1 MAFADKLR
9 QLREEHGLSQ
19 AALAK
24 RIYVSRSAVAK
35 WENGLGLPDDGNL
48 QALCGYFN
56 VKEEWLMEREDLKKQ
71 LRIDKVQLGH
81 ILLCAGGI
89 LVSALCVLLGFCL
102 TFTPKITVS
111 LALSPRSL
119 FAMFGRT
126 GVNPPVTFVPGM
138 KGMLIVLWFSAAV
151 WAGTS
156 VFSVLALAL
165 HVLRAGSRLCFF
177 LEIGLTILSAALFL
191 VLFVGVDLI
200 VGPIYD
206 FPPSS
211 DLPCR

>member
-19 AALAK
+19 AALAR

-35 WENGLGLPDDGNL
+35 WENGLGLPDDANL

-56 VKEEWLMEREDLKKQ
+56 VKEDWLMELEDLKKQ

-89 LVSALCVLLGFCL
+89 LVPALCVLLGFCL
-102 TFTPKITVS
+102 TFTSNVLIS
-111 LALSPRSL
+111 LSLSPRSL
-119 FAMFGRT
+119 FAMICGA
-126 GVNPPVTFVPGM
+126 GPNPPSLFFPEM
-138 KGMLIVLWFSAAV
+138 KGMLIILCFSAAV
-151 WAGTS
+151 WAGTA

-165 HVLRAGSRLCFF
+165 PDLRAKSRLCFF
-177 LEIGLTILSAALFL
+177 LEIGLMILSAALFAA
-191 VLFVGVDLI
+191 LFAGVYLI
-200 VGPIYD
+200 VTPMYV
-206 FPPSS
+206 FPPSV
-211 DLPCR
+211 

>member
-1 MAFADKLR
+1 MAFADKLKK
-9 QLREEHGLSQ
+9 LREEHGLSQ

-56 VKEEWLMEREDLKKQ
+56 VKEDRLMEREDLKKQ

-89 LVSALCVLLGFCL
+89 LVPALCVLLGFCL
-102 TFTPKITVS
+102 TFTSNVVIS
-111 LALSPRSL
+111 IALYLPPRSL

-126 GVNPPVTFVPGM
+126 GVNPPVPLFPRNEGH
-138 KGMLIVLWFSAAV
+138 GDRIVFFRRRL
-151 WAGTS
+151 GGNGG
-156 VFSVLALAL
+156 VFRPRPCPACAESQEQAL
-165 HVLRAGSRLCFF
+165 
-177 LEIGLTILSAALFL
+177 
-191 VLFVGVDLI
+191 
-200 VGPIYD
+200 
-206 FPPSS
+206 
-211 DLPCR
+211 LPA

>member
-19 AALAK
+19 AALAR

-35 WENGLGLPDDGNL
+35 WENGLGLPDDANL

-56 VKEEWLMEREDLKKQ
+56 VKEDWLMELEDLKKQ

-89 LVSALCVLLGFCL
+89 LVPALCVLLGFCL
-102 TFTPKITVS
+102 TFTSNVVIS
-111 LALSPRSL
+111 LYLPPRSL
-119 FAMFGRT
+119 FAMICGA
-126 GVNPPVTFVPGM
+126 GPNPPSPFSPGV
-138 KGMLIVLWFSAAV
+138 KGGPMAFGCSAAV
-151 WAGTS
+151 WAGTA

-165 HVLRAGSRLCFF
+165 PALRAKSRLCFF
-177 LEIGLTILSAALFL
+177 LEIGLMILSAALFAA
-191 VLFVGVDLI
+191 LFAGVYLI
-200 VGPIYD
+200 VTPMYV
-206 FPPSS
+206 FPPSV
-211 DLPCR
+211 

>member
-1 MAFADKLR
+1 MAFADKLKK
-9 QLREEHGLSQ
+9 LREEQGLSQ

-89 LVSALCVLLGFCL
+89 LVPALCVILGFCL
-102 TFTPKITVS
+102 TFTSNVVIS
-111 LALSPRSL
+111 LYLPPRSL
-119 FAMFGRT
+119 FAMICGT
-126 GVNPPVTFVPGM
+126 GPNPPSLFFPEM
-138 KGMLIVLWFSAAV
+138 KGVLIAFCCSAAV
-151 WAGTS
+151 WAGTA
-156 VFSVLALAL
+156 VFSVLALVL
-165 HVLRAGSRLCFF
+165 PTLRAKSRLCLF
-177 LEIGLTILSAALFL
+177 LEIGLMTLSAALFAA
-191 VLFVGVDLI
+191 LFVGVYLI
-200 VGPIYD
+200 VTPMYV
-206 FPPSS
+206 FPPSF
-211 DLPCR
+211 

>member
-1 MAFADKLR
+1 MAFADKLKK
-9 QLREEHGLSQ
+9 LHEEHGLSQ

-56 VKEEWLMEREDLKKQ
+56 VREDRLMEREDLKKQ

-89 LVSALCVLLGFCL
+89 LVPALCVLLGFCL
-102 TFTPKITVS
+102 TFTSNVVIS
-111 LALSPRSL
+111 IALYLPPRSL
-119 FAMFGRT
+119 FAMICGT
-126 GVNPPVTFVPGM
+126 GPDPPSLFFPGM
-138 KGMLIVLWFSAAV
+138 KGMAIVLCFSAAV
-151 WAGTS
+151 WAGTA

-165 HVLRAGSRLCFF
+165 PALRAKSRLCFL
-177 LEIGLTILSAALFL
+177 LEIGLTILSAALFAA
-191 VLFVGVDLI
+191 LFVGVYLI
-200 VGPIYD
+200 VTPIYD
-206 FPPSS
+206 FPPS
-211 DLPCR
+211 L

>member
-19 AALAK
+19 AALAR

-35 WENGLGLPDDGNL
+35 WENGLGLPDDANL

-56 VKEEWLMEREDLKKQ
+56 VKEDWLMEREDLKKQ

-89 LVSALCVLLGFCL
+89 LVPALCVLLGFCL
-102 TFTPKITVS
+102 TFTSNVVIS
-111 LALSPRSL
+111 LYLPPRSL
-119 FAMFGRT
+119 FAMICGA
-126 GVNPPVTFVPGM
+126 GPNPPSLFFPEM
-138 KGMLIVLWFSAAV
+138 KGMLIILCFSAAV
-151 WAGTS
+151 WAGTA

-165 HVLRAGSRLCFF
+165 SALRAKSRLCFF
-177 LEIGLTILSAALFL
+177 LEIGLMILSAALFAA
-191 VLFVGVDLI
+191 LFAGVYLI
-200 VGPIYD
+200 VTPMYV
-206 FPPSS
+206 FPPSV
-211 DLPCR
+211 

>member
-1 MAFADKLR
+1 MDFADKLKH
-9 QLREEHGLSQ
+9 LRGKHGLSQ

-24 RIYVSRSAVAK
+24 KIFVSRSAVAK

-48 QALCGYFN
+48 QALCDYFH

-71 LRIDKVQLGH
+71 LRIDKKQLRH

-89 LVSALCVLLGFCL
+89 LVPALCVILGLCL
-102 TFTPKITVS
+102 TFTPKITIS

-138 KGMLIVLWFSAAV
+138 KGVLIAFCFSAAV
-151 WAGTS
+151 WAGTA

-165 HVLRAGSRLCFF
+165 PRLRTKTTLCLF
-177 LEIGLTILSAALFL
+177 LEIGLIVLSAALFAA
-191 VLFVGVDLI
+191 LFTAVYLI
-200 VGPIYD
+200 VTPLYG
-206 FPPSS
+206 FPASP
-211 DLPCR
+211 

>member
-24 RIYVSRSAVAK
+24 RIFVSRSAVAK

-48 QALCGYFN
+48 QALCDYFH

-71 LRIDKVQLGH
+71 LRIDKKQLRH

-89 LVSALCVLLGFCL
+89 LVPALCVILGLCL
-102 TFTPKITVS
+102 TFTPKITIS

-138 KGMLIVLWFSAAV
+138 KGMAIVLCFSAAV
-151 WAGTS
+151 WAGTA

-165 HVLRAGSRLCFF
+165 PALKAKSRLCFL
-177 LEIGLTILSAALFL
+177 LEIGLMILSAALFAT
-191 VLFVGVDLI
+191 LFTAVYLI
-200 VGPIYD
+200 VTPLYD
-206 FPPSS
+206 FPASP
-211 DLPCR
+211 